1 MTSFSNP
8 YFEYLINET
17 DNVDEV
23 VSSKIRENVTDLYKT
38 DLILKLNS
46 EYSNTENDI
55 DIRFKELKQI
65 IAKSYPTAE
74 LKQVVDKMVSSESMA
89 LVKKL
94 SDKLLR
100 LTESMNAR
108 SLAFF
113 HAIEIEELL
122 LADKLKTINSN
133 KIDLKHFQNMKIQN
147 ISKYEDMNARM
158 LIYSIV
164 LDLFVRMQEIVTEPV
179 KYENDLGTLLD
190 EALKQMSYCKQNVPG
205 TNNILDFYSSKLQI
219 IQNESPTIPTLE
231 KNLQELK
238 YKVND
243 IFRFSNISL
252 KLCEKYYTGLNKL
265 FDTSNYDKSKF
276 RIMLERIRSAEYT
289 GDTVGVSIAA
299 LTRLKRIK
307 LVLTMM
313 NHLFT
318 STFTNDISTLN
329 QVVNNMIVQQSKRI

>member
-17 DNVDEV
+17 NNVDEI
-23 VSSKIRENVTDLYKT
+23 VSSKIRENVADLYKT
-38 DLILKLNS
+38 DFILKLNN
-46 EYSNTENDI
+46 EYSDVENDVNV
-55 DIRFKELKQI
+55 RFKELKQMI
-65 IAKSYPTAE
+65 TKPYPTTE
-74 LKQVVDKMVSSESMA
+74 LKQVVDRMVSSESMA
-89 LVKKL
+89 LIKKL

-100 LTESMNAR
+100 LTESINAQ

-113 HAIEIEELL
+113 HAIEIEEVL
-122 LADKLKTINSN
+122 LADKLKTVNSN
-133 KIDLKHFQNMKIQN
+133 RIDLKHFQNMKVQN

-158 LIYSIV
+158 LVYSIV
-164 LDLFVRMQEIVTEPV
+164 LDLFVRLQEIVTEPV
-179 KYENDLGTLLD
+179 KHEDDLGTLLN
-190 EALKQMSYCKQNVPG
+190 EALRQMTYCKQNVPG
-205 TNNILDFYSSKLQI
+205 TNNILDFCSSELQVV
-219 IQNESPTIPTLE
+219 QNESPNIPTLE

-276 RIMLERIRSAEYT
+276 RIMLERIRSAEYIE
-289 GDTVGVSIAA
+289 DTVSVSIAA

-307 LVLTMM
+307 LVLAMM

-329 QVVNNMIVQQSKRI
+329 HVVNNMIVQQSKRT

>member
-38 DLILKLNS
+38 DFILKLNS
-46 EYSNTENDI
+46 EYSNTENDV

-265 FDTSNYDKSKF
+265 FDTSNYDKSK
-276 RIMLERIRSAEYT
+276 RIT
-289 GDTVGVSIAA
+289 
-299 LTRLKRIK
+299 
-307 LVLTMM
+307 
-313 NHLFT
+313 
-318 STFTNDISTLN
+318 
-329 QVVNNMIVQQSKRI
+329 

>member
-38 DLILKLNS
+38 DFILKLNS
-46 EYSNTENDI
+46 EYSNTENDV

-65 IAKSYPTAE
+65 ITKSYPTAE

>member
-38 DLILKLNS
+38 DFILKLNS
-46 EYSNTENDI
+46 EYSNTENDV

-219 IQNESPTIPTLE
+219 IQNESPTIPILE